1 MSQHQRVATHHRSR
15 RSGLLALLAAAGLA
29 VAACS
34 DSKSESEKPAPASLE
49 EVAEGEIGRIT
60 LTDQAADRLDIQT
73 QTVEA
78 GTGAASLQV
87 PFDAVIYQADGSTWV
102 YSNTEG
108 LVFLRTPIEIDHI
121 EGDVALLAS
130 GPEAGTKVVTV
141 GASELLGFES
151 GIGK

>member
-1 MSQHQRVATHHRSR
+1 
-15 RSGLLALLAAAGLA
+15 LALLTVAGLA
-29 VAACS
+29 ITSCS
-34 DSKSESEKPAPASLE
+34 DSKSESEKSAPASLE

-73 QTVEA
+73 ETVEA
-78 GTGAASLQV
+78 GTGAAKLQL

-102 YSNTEG
+102 YANTEG
-108 LVFLRTPIEIDHI
+108 LVFLRTPIDIDHI
-121 EGDVALLAS
+121 DGDVAVLAS